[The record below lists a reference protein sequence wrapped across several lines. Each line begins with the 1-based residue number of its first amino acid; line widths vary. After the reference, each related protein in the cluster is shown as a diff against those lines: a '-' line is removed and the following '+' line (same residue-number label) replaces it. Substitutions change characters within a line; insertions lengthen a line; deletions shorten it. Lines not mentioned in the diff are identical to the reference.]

1 MDSSSLSKSPY
12 TSPSMI
18 SPPFD
23 LSSSSLSCFS
33 ILEHPQNP
41 NPTPSQNPNTLPPVR
56 GFHQPLPRL
65 PPVVPEHKW
74 PPSIDGVHADVVGYA
89 VYGTMPGPPS
99 LAGGGGGMGTGMAQD
114 VQEQNHS
121 HGVVHTDGS
130 AFVSYT
136 MQGNCSGESG
146 SGAVG
151 MSESGTGK
159 DSKDAKG
166 RRK

>member
-136 MQGNCSGESG
+136 IQGN
-146 SGAVG
+146 
-151 MSESGTGK
+151 
-159 DSKDAKG
+159 
-166 RRK
+166 